1 MDSSMKVAVI
11 GAGTMG
17 SGIAQVAAQ
26 AGHNVVLFDT
36 RREAV
41 DKALAGLRKTLDKLV
56 EKGKL
61 TTEQADGIHGRI
73 TPASDLK
80 ELAGSGLVIEAIIE
94 DLGIK
99 QKLFAELESIA
110 GPDAILATNT
120 SSLSVTAI
128 AGGLKHPERF
138 IGLHFFNPAPL
149 LPLVEVVPG
158 LATDA
163 ALATRMMALMQA
175 WGKTPVVCKDTP
187 GFIVNRV
194 ARPFYGEAI
203 RIYEEG
209 IADMPTIDAAMKSVG
224 FKMGPFELM
233 DLIGN
238 DVNFTV
244 TKTVWEAFFYDPRYK
259 PSFTQQRQVES
270 GRLGR
275 KSGRGYYQ
283 YDASGAIVPKT
294 SAGSLAED
302 PAGHAQTSAGSLAED
317 PAGNAHTAGSPPSSG
332 DPAEVSHAQ
341 AAGSLRASGDPAEVS
356 GDPAEVSQVIIERIL
371 AMLINEAA
379 DALFWQV
386 ASAKDI
392 DLAMTKGVNY
402 PKGLLAWAEEKGAA
416 HWLRVLERLQ
426 ATYGEDR
433 YRPSPLLRR
442 MAAH

>member
-1 MDSSMKVAVI
+1 MDTSMKIAVI

-26 AGHNVVLFDT
+26 AGHPVVLFDT

-41 DKALAGLRKTLDKLV
+41 DKALAGLRKTLDRLV

-61 TTEQADGIHGRI
+61 TAEQADGIHGRI

-80 ELAGSGLVIEAIIE
+80 DLDGSGLVIEAIIE
-94 DLGIK
+94 DLGLK
-99 QKLFAELESIA
+99 KKLFGELEGIV
-110 GPDAILATNT
+110 PEDAVLATNT

-128 AGGLKHPERF
+128 AGGLEHPERMV
-138 IGLHFFNPAPL
+138 GLHFFNPAPL

-158 LATDA
+158 LASDE
-163 ALATRMMALMQA
+163 ALASRCATLMTA
-175 WGKTPVVCKDTP
+175 WGKVPVLCKDTP

-238 DVNFTV
+238 DINFTV

-275 KSGRGYYQ
+275 KSGRGYYA
-283 YDASGAIVPKT
+283 YADGAMPSFPAVDAAAAAPIV
-294 SAGSLAED
+294 
-302 PAGHAQTSAGSLAED
+302 
-317 PAGNAHTAGSPPSSG
+317 
-332 DPAEVSHAQ
+332 
-341 AAGSLRASGDPAEVS
+341 
-356 GDPAEVSQVIIERIL
+356 ERIL

-402 PKGLLAWAEEKGAA
+402 PKGLLAWADELGAA
-416 HWLRVLERLQ
+416 HWLAVLEKLQ
-426 ATYGEDR
+426 AAYGEDR

-442 MAAH
+442 VAGAGGRLA

>member
-1 MDSSMKVAVI
+1 MKIAVI

-26 AGHNVVLFDT
+26 AGHNVVLYDT

-61 TTEQADGIHGRI
+61 TAEQADGIHGRI

-80 ELAGSGLVIEAIIE
+80 DLAGSGLVIEAIIE

-99 QKLFAELESIA
+99 KKLFGELEGIV
-110 GPDAILATNT
+110 PEDAVLATNT

-128 AGGLKHPERF
+128 AGGLRHPERMV
-138 IGLHFFNPAPL
+138 GLHFFNPAPL

-158 LATDA
+158 LATAPD
-163 ALATRMMALMQA
+163 LGSRMVTLMTA
-175 WGKTPVVCKDTP
+175 WGKVPVLCKDTP

-194 ARPFYGEAI
+194 ARPFYGESI

-224 FKMGPFELM
+224 FRMGPFELM

-238 DVNFTV
+238 DINFTV

-275 KSGRGYYQ
+275 KTGQGYYSYAEGSTIPAPQ
-283 YDASGAIVPKT
+283 VELVLGSSIV
-294 SAGSLAED
+294 
-302 PAGHAQTSAGSLAED
+302 
-317 PAGNAHTAGSPPSSG
+317 
-332 DPAEVSHAQ
+332 
-341 AAGSLRASGDPAEVS
+341 
-356 GDPAEVSQVIIERIL
+356 ERVL

-402 PKGLLAWAEEKGAA
+402 PKGLLAWADEQGAG
-416 HWLRVLERLQ
+416 HWLKVLERLQ
-426 ATYGEDR
+426 AEYGEDR

-442 MAAH
+442 VAKASGRLDG